1 MELSWPIISFAGFA
15 MLTLAAGVGLAL
27 TKRFMYAA
35 FLLFALLFGIAAV
48 FIFAGAELLAVA
60 QIVIYV
66 GGVLI
71 LMVFGLML
79 TGKRIS
85 GHAETA
91 LHQSIPAAIVAL
103 STAAVL
109 SYVFISIEWENLSWI
124 KETEV
129 AQTGLSNPQLVGKQ
143 LLSSYLLP
151 FELMGILLLLALI
164 GAAYVARVKRQKIS
178 NS

>member
-1 MELSWPIISFAGFA
+1 MEFSWPVISFVGFA
-15 MLTLAAGVGLAL
+15 AVILAAGVGLAL

-35 FLLFALLFGIAAV
+35 FLLFGVLFGVAAV
-48 FIFAGAELLAVA
+48 FIFAGAEFLAVA
-60 QIVIYV
+60 QLIVYV

-109 SYVFISIEWENLSWI
+109 AYVFIPISWEALSWMQP
-124 KETEV
+124 TEPIN
-129 AQTGLSNPQLVGKQ
+129 TGLSNPQLVGKQ
-143 LLSSYLLP
+143 LLSSYMPP
-151 FELMGILLLLALI
+151 FELMGVLLLLALI
-164 GAAYVARVKRQKIS
+164 GAAFVARVKRA
-178 NS
+178 

>member
-15 MLTLAAGVGLAL
+15 TVTLAAGVGLAL

-35 FLLFALLFGIAAV
+35 FLLFALLFGIAAI

-60 QIVIYV
+60 QIVVYV
-66 GGVLI
+66 GGILI

-79 TGKRIS
+79 TRKRIS

-103 STAAVL
+103 STAGIL
-109 SYVFISIEWENLSWI
+109 SYVFLPIDWESLSWI
-124 KETEV
+124 QASESV
-129 AQTGLSNPQLVGKQ
+129 QTGLTNPQLVGKQ

-164 GAAYVARVKRQKIS
+164 GAAYVARGKSQEVS
-178 NS
+178 SP